1 MNTSAISVFDIDRKL
16 MSTGSCEVARVFLP
30 LINLLERFILAS
42 KKDTH
47 MYDRIR
53 KIMHCIS
60 TCFVGEKGEPVRL
73 RVEGATTT
81 LTPEPDDAELAAEAL
96 LQSMGGGKNEKM
108 KKSKNEKKNSQ
119 PIKDKAYYEQLA
131 KRMQEG
137 HEMEARITMRFVA
150 YCEQELKNPLLP
162 IGRIV
167 GLEHDLLQRQAIADR
182 EGGELKTRWQHCLA
196 EITVRNLAE
205 IGELSVE

>member
-1 MNTSAISVFDIDRKL
+1 
-16 MSTGSCEVARVFLP
+16 
-30 LINLLERFILAS
+30 
-42 KKDTH
+42 
-47 MYDRIR
+47 
-53 KIMHCIS
+53 MHCIS
-60 TCFVGEKGEPVRL
+60 TCFVGEKGKPVRL

-81 LTPEPDDAELAAEAL
+81 LTPEPDDAEFAAEAL
-96 LQSMGGGKNEKM
+96 LQSMKGGKNEKM
-108 KKSKNEKKNSQ
+108 KKSKNEKKKNSQ

-131 KRMQEG
+131 ERVQEG
-137 HEMEARITMRFVA
+137 HEMEARMTMRLLA

-167 GLEHDLLQRQAIADR
+167 GLEHDLLQRQAIVDR

-196 EITVRNLAE
+196 EITVRNLTE

>member
-1 MNTSAISVFDIDRKL
+1 M
-16 MSTGSCEVARVFLP
+16 
-30 LINLLERFILAS
+30 
-42 KKDTH
+42 
-47 MYDRIR
+47 
-53 KIMHCIS
+53 
-60 TCFVGEKGEPVRL
+60 RL